1 MFNVGIHEDRSHI
14 LAVASGR
21 ANLAQLCGMAD
32 IVATVANMNG
42 HKRALFDLL
51 AVEPQLSFSEH
62 LQFGMHFATSL
73 ARLER
78 VASVVSERERK
89 GTSEKAAQK
98 HGLTFRTFTDLD
110 EAWNWLLPG
119 MIARKPAGEGAA
131 AAPSPP

>member
-1 MFNVGIHEDRSHI
+1 MFNVGIHEDRSHV

-32 IVATVANMNG
+32 FVATVAHMKG
-42 HKRALFDLL
+42 HRRALFDLL
-51 AVEPQLSFSEH
+51 AVEPQLTFSEH
-62 LQFGMHFATSL
+62 LQFGMHFASSL

-98 HGLTFRTFTDLD
+98 HGLTFRTFTELD

-119 MIARKPAGEGAA
+119 MVTREPAIQE
-131 AAPSPP
+131 APASRPD